1 MRDTW
6 EEWVTFL
13 PVELSLKGDRH
24 TKDLSFNPLRWTG
37 WQSSFGG
44 FCELKPLVHSHWMWA
59 SCGAFALL
67 GAFGH
72 CGPSQHLSS
81 LIKPCP
87 EGTCGP
93 LCCDSAAGQD
103 TGGIWDAPQSR
114 HRWRSHRSRLD
125 ADSILVTM
133 KPAVTEIN
141 CNSTKAQKNFC
152 SGRQA
157 LVYNNDEWIHK
168 CPPQYEEYFLTQ
180 SCCGIKIPL
189 SSACVSQ
196 EAESDPFS

>member
-1 MRDTW
+1 MNWIAKQLWRLLW
-6 EEWVTFL
+6 AQALSAFPLNVSFL
-13 PVELSLKGDRH
+13 WCLCPFGCLWSLW
-24 TKDLSFNPLRWTG
+24 SF
-37 WQSSFGG
+37 S
-44 FCELKPLVHSHWMWA
+44 A
-59 SCGAFALL
+59 SLFTDKT
-67 GAFGH
+67 
-72 CGPSQHLSS
+72 LSS
-81 LIKPCP
+81 RDMWPTVLWQ
-87 EGTCGP
+87 
-93 LCCDSAAGQD
+93 CCWAAH
-103 TGGIWDAPQSR
+103 GGIWDAPQSR
-114 HRWRSHRSRLD
+114 HKWRSHRSRLD

-141 CNSTKAQKNFC
+141 CNGTKAQKNFC

-189 SSACVSQ
+189 SSAWVSQ